1 MAYILDASVTFKGDF
16 GKRANN
22 EKPTKWPGITWAEL
36 LDGDFKLALS
46 AWTDCN
52 IKTITER
59 YTFALDT
66 AAPGADANVDKVLT
80 VRLRNTTTGKIVSVS
95 IPAPT
100 AARLVKAPE
109 GEKLDPNQVNA
120 FMVMIND
127 NLEDTFSYLYS
138 IVEQSR

>member
-22 EKPTKWPGITWAEL
+22 EKPTKWPGVTWTEL
-36 LDGDFKLALS
+36 LNDGFKTDLA

-59 YTFALDT
+59 YSFALDT

-80 VRLRNTTTGKIVSVS
+80 ARLRNTTTGKIISIS
-95 IPAPT
+95 IPAPKSSV
-100 AARLVKAPE
+100 LENAPE
-109 GEKLDPNQVNA
+109 GERLADSQITA
-120 FMVMIND
+120 FMTMIND
-127 NLEDTFSYLYS
+127 NLEDSFTFLYS